1 MPPGTGTQPPSPYR
15 RAGVFPS
22 GGSAAAQPPP
32 PPPAGAAEA
41 TAEASAAGAAAYTR
55 DYQVGAIDVPSMAS
69 TLQPNDLL
77 ALVSEATSGVEVVG
91 HVVVPAGGDGLSE
104 ESPPPPPAA
113 PAVDAEAIEAS
124 MAEMVRRQ
132 AGIGAE
138 LQESTGVE
146 SLITNALH
154 MVQAAEQDRDSAQR
168 KADALEGRNLVLQAR
183 LEELG
188 AAYEVGSLDNL
199 LESVGPVGA
208 AAAAAVATAPAAGG
222 AAAAAAPAKKSLQCA
237 RRDVSP
243 SRPPPRAGG
252 GGGGGGGAGAG
263 AGGGNGGWQR
273 FVEAWEGEQNKL
285 TGTASLR

>member
-1 MPPGTGTQPPSPYR
+1 MLLKTFFSRYTNSSRTTTTQ
-15 RAGVFPS
+15 
-22 GGSAAAQPPP
+22 
-32 PPPAGAAEA
+32 
-41 TAEASAAGAAAYTR
+41 
-55 DYQVGAIDVPSMAS
+55 DK
-69 TLQPNDLL
+69 
-77 ALVSEATSGVEVVG
+77 
-91 HVVVPAGGDGLSE
+91 
-104 ESPPPPPAA
+104 
-113 PAVDAEAIEAS
+113 
-124 MAEMVRRQ
+124 
-132 AGIGAE
+132 
-138 LQESTGVE
+138 STGVE

-168 KADALEGRNLVLQAR
+168 KADALEGRNLALQAR

-222 AAAAAAPAKKSLQCA
+222 AAPAKKSLQCA

-243 SRPPPRAGG
+243 SRPPPRV
-252 GGGGGGGAGAG
+252 GGGGAGAG
-263 AGGGNGGWQR
+263 AGEGNGGWQR